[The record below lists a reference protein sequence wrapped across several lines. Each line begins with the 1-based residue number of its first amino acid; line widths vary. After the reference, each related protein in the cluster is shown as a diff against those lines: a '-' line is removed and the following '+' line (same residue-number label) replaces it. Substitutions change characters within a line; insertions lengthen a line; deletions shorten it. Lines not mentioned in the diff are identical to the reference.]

1 MPKASQSNRF
11 DRRTKTKVIFA
22 GIGRSLMTQ
31 HKETYRETWA
41 FVLQRLSAL
50 VLAPLVIVHLGVMIY
65 AVQGGLST
73 SEMLGRT
80 QSSFM
85 WPVMYGLFF
94 VAAGVHGAL
103 GFRNILQ
110 EMTTLP
116 GRSINTFALGLLA
129 LVLIF
134 GLQTIRAIA

>member
-1 MPKASQSNRF
+1 
-11 DRRTKTKVIFA
+11 
-22 GIGRSLMTQ
+22 MTQ

-110 EMTTLP
+110 EMTAIP
-116 GRSINTFALGLLA
+116 GHTINTFAMGLLA
-129 LVLIF
+129 MVLIF
-134 GLQTIRAIA
+134 GVQTIRAIA